1 MLLKRVFV
9 GCCGF
14 PVSRNRY
21 FTEFKLVE
29 LQNTFYDLPS
39 ESDATSL
46 RNAVPA
52 DAVLTM
58 KAWQVITHPATSPTW
73 KKMKNKPEGDL
84 EKYGYLRPTKE
95 NFRAWEKTVD
105 IAKILRVR
113 AIVLQTPPSFRFSED
128 NLQSVI
134 KFFEQALSIAPRD
147 MLVCWEPRG
156 DWNLHR
162 NALKQ
167 VIELGIVH
175 VVDILKNDPI
185 VDVTGI
191 LYVRLHGLGKGEV
204 NYRYKYTDADLENLV
219 NKVLG
224 YSNSVHE
231 AYILFNNIY
240 MFDDALRFRHKLK
253 AVLQD
258 IVT

>member
-1 MLLKRVFV
+1 MLKRVFV